1 MSDNVKARILKDG
14 VIVAGHP
21 RSGTSLACQLVES
34 AGVEFPSD
42 FDGDEYNRAGYFEL
56 EEAKKLSKKLIEQA
70 MTVKNTIKMNKIV
83 KKLNGSSGP
92 GGLKVVRIPA
102 LFFYRHIS
110 KRLRVVFVYRSPAD
124 VKASLF
130 RRGISSFQPSWFEN
144 NNALIAAYENIDE
157 SIIVSFES
165 LLQGEDWLR
174 EVLAGID
181 LDVNLDL
188 VREEERT
195 QRKSSVVLRPEEE
208 KMYSRL
214 QKLESDCRQKYLE
227 G

>member
-1 MSDNVKARILKDG
+1 MSDNVKAKILKDG

-42 FDGDEYNRAGYFEL
+42 FDGDEYNRSGYYEL
-56 EEAKKLSKKLIEQA
+56 EASKKLSKKLIEQA

-83 KKLNGSSGP
+83 EKLNGCSGA

-110 KRLRVVFVYRSPAD
+110 ERLRVVFVYRSPAD
-124 VKASLF
+124 VKSSLF

-157 SIIVSFES
+157 SIIISFES
-165 LLQGEDWLR
+165 LLRGEDWLC
-174 EVLAGID
+174 EAFAGIGLNVD
-181 LDVNLDL
+181 LDL
-188 VREEERT
+188 VKKKERT
-195 QRKSSVVLRPEEE
+195 QRKSSLVLSPKEE
-208 KMYSRL
+208 KMYARL
-214 QKLESDCRQKYLE
+214 RKLEEDCREKRE
-227 G
+227 R